1 MKDNISVL
9 GIPIDLGASTIGTRL
24 GPDSIRLTGLLEE
37 LLNMGLD
44 IYDFGNIDIK
54 NSNKKIKFP
63 SNMTNEDRLL
73 PSLSHINEEVEK
85 IYQRQSFP
93 LILGGD
99 HSLVLPSFKA
109 FLKKYKNPGLI
120 YIDAHADIN
129 TEKSSPTGN
138 VHGMPV
144 AALMGLCSNKLNNIG
159 GSYKLNPQN
168 LVYIAIRDIDKGEEL
183 IIKEKNIKYFS
194 MADVY
199 KYGIEEIVRKSMVYL
214 GNLSSIYLSFDIDS
228 MDCDIAP
235 GTGVPVRGG
244 LNYNQAR
251 LILSLFGKE
260 EKIRGFEFVEV
271 NPSLDDKNKTS
282 EIAKELILAFFG
294 KSFI

>member
-1 MKDNISVL
+1 MKDKISIL
-9 GIPIDLGASTIGTRL
+9 GIPLDMGASTVGTRL
-24 GPDSIRLTGLLEE
+24 GPDSIRLTNLLEDLE
-37 LLNMGLD
+37 DLGLNISDL
-44 IYDFGNIDIK
+44 GNVNIE

-63 SNMTNEDRLL
+63 SNMTNEDRLIPAL
-73 PSLSHINEEVEK
+73 CQINEK
-85 IYQRQSFP
+85 IEEIYKDGKFP

-109 FLKKYKNPGLI
+109 FSKYHENPGLI

-129 TEKSSPTGN
+129 TEKTSPTGN

-144 AALMGLCSNKLNNIG
+144 AALMGLCEDRLNKIG
-159 GSYKLNPQN
+159 GDFRLNPKN
-168 LVYIAIRDIDKGEEL
+168 LVYIAIRDIDKGEEA

-194 MADVY
+194 MADID
-199 KYGIEEIVRKSMVYL
+199 KYGIEKIVEMALAYL
-214 GNLSSIYLSFDIDS
+214 KDISSTYLSFDIDS

-244 LNYNQAR
+244 LSYNQAR
-251 LILSLFGKE
+251 LILSLLGKSH
-260 EKIRGFEFVEV
+260 KIKGFELVEV
-271 NPSLDDKNKTS
+271 APTLDDKNKTS